1 MKEKDALIF
10 VSGHRN
16 PDIDSLAAA
25 AALAELR
32 RRQGFNTVAVCPGVM
47 PERARCL
54 FEKFHCAI
62 PESRNDVYV
71 RVGDV
76 MDTSAPVVSGK
87 SSLYSAVE
95 LLRSS
100 GYPRLPVVGEKG
112 ELLGMLS
119 PLALLSNLLD
129 VDAEGGLAGR
139 AVTTSLRLI
148 SELIQSELPQAPD
161 ADVERNFLVYVGA
174 MGVESFDA
182 HLPQSGDLVVIVGDR
197 PDIHLRAL
205 RRKIKVLIVTGGKPV
220 EPLILEE
227 AARCGVAV
235 LRTNFDSA
243 TVIRRL
249 KFSVAVANCVGHTEC
264 FSLAAQSRLRV
275 VGNRVLNQPE
285 DVIPVVGNENR
296 YAGVLLKKHISAEPP
311 FKMILVDHNEI
322 GQSLPGVEEL
332 PLVEI
337 VDHHRIGM
345 PATAAPIK
353 FTGDVVGST
362 CTLVASMFKSSG
374 ESLTPNLAGLLLG
387 GIISDTLNLVSPT
400 TSPLDRKMVEWLEK
414 LSSVK
419 GSDLMQEF
427 NRIASPLA
435 ARPASEVIDGDR
447 KSYEDGRFRF
457 ALSQVEE
464 SNLSLLARR
473 RAELEERMRDVM
485 RGENLHFVGL
495 LVTDAVRGNSRL
507 FMLGEEAVLEALPY
521 NQISDNVFDLPGV
534 VSRKKQLLPQILAV
548 TAALNRL

>member
-1 MKEKDALIF
+1 MKEKAPLIF

-25 AALAELR
+25 SALAELR
-32 RRQGFNTVAVCPGVM
+32 RRQGFNAVALCPGVM
-47 PERARCL
+47 PARARYL
-54 FEKFHCAI
+54 FDKFHCAI

-76 MDTSAPVVSGK
+76 MDTETPVISGK
-87 SSLYSAVE
+87 SSLYAAVE
-95 LLRSS
+95 MLRKS
-100 GYPRLPVVGEKG
+100 GCPRLPVVGENG
-112 ELLGMLS
+112 VFLGMLS

-129 VDAEGGLAGR
+129 VGAEGGLAGR
-139 AVTTSLRLI
+139 AVTTTLRLI
-148 SELIQSELPQAPD
+148 AELIQSELPPSQD
-161 ADVERNFLVYVGA
+161 SDVSRNFLVYVGA

-182 HLPQSGDLVVIVGDR
+182 HLPQTGDLVVIVGDR
-197 PDIHLRAL
+197 PDIHMRAL
-205 RRKIKVLIVTGGKPV
+205 RRKIRVLIVTGGKPV
-220 EPLILEE
+220 EPLILSE
-227 AARCGVAV
+227 AERTGVAV
-235 LRTNFDSA
+235 LRTHFDSA

-249 KFSVAVANCVGHTEC
+249 KFSVPVAECVENQTC
-264 FSLAAQSRLRV
+264 FSLSAQSRLRV
-275 VGNRVLNQPE
+275 VGAKVLNQPE
-285 DVIPVVGNENR
+285 DVIPVLDAKNR
-296 YAGVLLKKHISAEPP
+296 YAGVLLKKHVSAEPP

-322 GQSLPGVEEL
+322 TQSLPGVEEL

-374 ESLTPNLAGLLLG
+374 ESLTANLAGLLLG
-387 GIISDTLNLVSPT
+387 GIISDTLNLASPT
-400 TSPLDRKMVEWLEK
+400 TSSLDHKMVEWLEK

-419 GSDLMQEF
+419 GSDLMKEF
-427 NRIASPLA
+427 SSIASPLA
-435 ARPASEVIDGDR
+435 ARPADEVIDGDR

-473 RAELEERMRDVM
+473 REELELRMRDVM
-485 RGENLHFVGL
+485 RDENLQFIGL

-507 FMLGEEAVLEALPY
+507 FILGDEAVLEALPY
-521 NQISDNVFDLPGV
+521 NQIADNVFDLPGV

-548 TAALNRL
+548 TAALNRI